1 MVTLGADCHKLS
13 HTVVAVDEAGRRL
26 ASRRVTATPEG
37 HFEVLGWAERWGERR
52 WALEDCRHV
61 SRRLEQDL
69 LMAGEKVVRVS
80 PKMMAGA
87 RRSAREVGKSDPI
100 DALAVAR
107 AALRE
112 PNLPVAQ
119 LDGPSRELRLLVDHR
134 DDLVAERTRAI
145 NRLRWH
151 LHELAPGYP
160 IPARKLT
167 QPSTWRLVAE
177 LLGQHQ
183 GLVAELARE
192 QLARIQELTQSANRL
207 QRRMAPITTRLAP
220 NLLELEG
227 CAILTAAKLVAETV
241 DVTRFPS
248 PGSYARNNGT
258 APIPVWSGNQYRV
271 RLNRGGNRQ
280 LNAGLHRIAITQV
293 RFNGRG
299 RAYLNKQLAAGHSKT
314 EALRALRRR
323 LSNEVYRRL
332 WLDHLATTSGRARL
346 AA

>member
-1 MVTLGADCHKLS
+1 MVTLGADCHKQS
-13 HTVVAVDEAGRRL
+13 HTVVAVDEAGRRIGG
-26 ASRRVTATPEG
+26 RTVRATPEG
-37 HFEVLGWAERWGERR
+37 HLEVLAWAEQWSQRR

-69 LMAGEKVVRVS
+69 LRAGEAVARVS

-87 RRSAREVGKSDPI
+87 RRSAREPGKSDPI

-112 PNLPVAQ
+112 PELPAAQ
-119 LDGPSRELRLLVDHR
+119 LEGPSRALRLLVDHR
-134 DDLVAERTRAI
+134 DDLVQERTRVI

-151 LHELAPGYP
+151 LHELAPGFR

-167 QPSTWRLVAE
+167 RPATWRQVSE
-177 LLGQHQ
+177 LLGQQQ

-192 QLARIQELTQSANRL
+192 QLARIQALSETAQQCERRIAALT
-207 QRRMAPITTRLAP
+207 APLAP
-220 NLLELEG
+220 KLLELEG
-227 CAILTAAKLVAETV
+227 CGILTAAKLVAETA
-241 DVTRFPS
+241 DVSRFRS
-248 PGSYARNNGT
+248 RGRYARNNGS
-258 APIPVWSGNQYRV
+258 APIPVSSGNQNRV

-280 LNAGLHRIAITQV
+280 LNAALHRIAITQA
-293 RFNGRG
+293 RLNGRG
-299 RAYLNKQLAAGHSKT
+299 QAYLDKQMAAGHSKT

-323 LSNEVYRRL
+323 LSDEVYRRI
-332 WLDHLATTSGRARL
+332 WQDHLAARSGGQDL